1 MQQTD
6 QGRIAQIDVL
16 RGFAVLGVYWV
27 GAGAFGLPYG
37 ANALPT
43 LLGTPSDL
51 NLAIWASTEV
61 YVSGAMRGLFS
72 MLFGAS
78 ALIFLEEGRL
88 HSGGLA
94 LVDRFY
100 RRNLTLMLFGIV
112 HAYLLLWPHDVLYA
126 YGLLGMFLFPLRRVR
141 PLVLF
146 LIGVAMLSLVDLE
159 IDWSLVL
166 DWLRGLPSPEA
177 VAAATTPEESAR
189 FLNWLRMQMA
199 EDIQTYRSGY
209 LDIFAAQVAEV
220 AAQQSTVFYK
230 RHLFE
235 IGGMMLIG
243 MALYR
248 WGVLS
253 GQRSTRTYLWLA
265 LLGFAVGGWM
275 RGANLYQAYLLDF
288 DPLTLVQLE
297 EARWGLGRLPV
308 VLGHVGLIGLLCRWA
323 RAGWL
328 TGSPG
333 RYRAPRPDQ
342 LYWPDGVFDH
352 PLLRVWVRALRQPGA
367 LAACPGLS
375 GCLGLPDRLQR
386 AVAAVVPVR
395 APGVVMAVAHL
406 RPDAADA
413 AWLSRVRAMPIEA
426 RVVAIGISLVA
437 RRWASG
443 EAAGYE
449 TGFPVW
455 T

>member
-166 DWLRGLPSPEA
+166 GSLRGLPSPEA

-328 TGSPG
+328 TGP
-333 RYRAPRPDQ
+333 
-342 LYWPDGVFDH
+342 
-352 PLLRVWVRALRQPGA
+352 
-367 LAACPGLS
+367 LAATGRLALTNYIGQTVLSITLFYGFGFGLFAS
-375 GCLGLPDRLQR
+375 LERWQLALVCLGVWAFQIGFSVLWLRWYRYGPLEWLWRSLIFGQMQPMRL
-386 AVAAVVPVR
+386 VTD
-395 APGVVMAVAHL
+395 G
-406 RPDAADA
+406 
-413 AWLSRVRAMPIEA
+413 
-426 RVVAIGISLVA
+426 
-437 RRWASG
+437 
-443 EAAGYE
+443 
-449 TGFPVW
+449 
-455 T
+455 